1 MKTPEQGLVYMFPG
15 QGSQH
20 AGMGR
25 GLFEEFAPLVE
36 RANQLLGYSL
46 EDLCLQDPQ
55 GNLAKTQ
62 FTQPAL
68 YTVGVLSY
76 LKALQ
81 TAPRTPDYFLGHSLG
96 EYCALFAAGAFDFE
110 AGLAIVMRRGSL
122 MSQVVGGGMAAVIGL
137 ESAEIER
144 VFHQTGLHDIQIAS
158 YNTPSQV
165 VISGDHKQIEQASA
179 ALLANGAKA
188 YVPLKVSGPFHS
200 TLMQAVGISFGSF
213 LRTLNFARLSTP
225 VIANVTARPYTN
237 DSVVELLSKQIAG
250 PVRWQQSIVFLLEQ
264 GELTFEEIGPGKV
277 LSTMVREIRKG
288 YVSPPRQASEVTQT
302 QQSPI
307 QAAAAQ
313 IRPNAAAFMAKLDQ
327 NQTLRDLV
335 EGFDEDKLELIAV
348 SEKQEKQLRS
358 VTYGELQQHV
368 KHLGTALLH
377 MGVSKE
383 ECVALLS
390 ENRWEWATSYL
401 AIGSIGAVVAPL
413 DVFFSQQDL
422 EQAFA
427 ASGAKMIL
435 TSKTF
440 LHRVL
445 ELTAV
450 AADATIAIICFD
462 DDALLVD
469 DAGAH
474 RVTTFSSLLQAGAAQ
489 LQLGSQAY
497 AQASVDPG
505 DVLAKIHVNGTRF
518 ALLSHQGV
526 VKNLYGTLATLS
538 EGGTYLR
545 AGEVLIASLPFHHT
559 FPSMGGFLAP
569 LGGYL
574 HIVLLPRFSSR
585 QFVKLA
591 KEVRANYA
599 VLVPFM
605 VENIYTRLSREGES
619 LPDIRFL
626 FTGGAPIHRKY
637 LDGMRELGCNV
648 VQGYGLTECSPI
660 VTVNT
665 PTHNQHGS
673 IGKPIVNV
681 EVHIDA
687 PDGSGNGELWV
698 KGPSIMLGYT
708 DSDARTGITI
718 EDGWLHTGDI
728 ARRGDDGSLFIT
740 GRRRHII
747 VNKGGKN
754 IYPEDIETAIRC
766 DKYIADIRLI
776 AKIDPVEGE
785 VPAAIVLP
793 NYQAI
798 AELETEC
805 ERTFSA
811 ADIHHLIEHK
821 IHKATLDIA
830 AYKLPRSIE
839 ILRVDQVIQD
849 TAATRCFMFN
859 DYYLSESQPTLP
871 ADQAMPVSTP
881 HVASSAITLDASA
894 RSEAAK
900 IRGYLMDKAAKYSE
914 LSRVQ
919 IEHLTFQEAGLDS
932 ITLLNLKF
940 DIERELNESLPMRL
954 MGENMTVTA
963 LAEFVSTSPSYR
975 PLRDSL
981 LRAID
986 SQSRLSS
993 DQDGMQRLFSEFM
1006 EGPLDLADLDQEKL
1020 EPLFLML
1027 MSKSASLDHGA
1038 QWNANN
1044 ALG

>member
-1 MKTPEQGLVYMFPG
+1 
-15 QGSQH
+15 
-20 AGMGR
+20 
-25 GLFEEFAPLVE
+25 
-36 RANQLLGYSL
+36 LLGYSL
-46 EDLCLQDPQ
+46 EELCLQDPQ

-68 YTVGVLSY
+68 YTIGVLAY

-110 AGLAIVMRRGSL
+110 AGLAIVKRRGAL

-137 ESAEIER
+137 ESADIEQ
-144 VFHQTGLHDIQIAS
+144 VFNQAGLRDIQIAS

-179 ALLANGAKA
+179 ALLASGAKA
-188 YVPLKVSGPFHS
+188 CVPLNVSGPFHS
-200 TLMQAVGISFGSF
+200 TMMQTVSVSFGSF
-213 LRTLNFARLSTP
+213 LRTLSFSGLSTP
-225 VIANVTARPYTN
+225 VVANVTAHPYTN
-237 DSVVELLSKQIAG
+237 DSVADLLSKQISG
-250 PVRWQQSIVFLLEQ
+250 PVRWRQSIGFLLQQ
-264 GELTFEEIGPGKV
+264 GALTFEEIGPGKV
-277 LSTMVREIRKG
+277 LSTMVREIRKSH
-288 YVSPPRQASEVTQT
+288 VNPPHRACEVTQT
-302 QQSPI
+302 RQSPF

-313 IRPNAAAFMAKLDQ
+313 ARPSAVAFMAKLNQ
-327 NQTLRDLV
+327 HQTLRDLV
-335 EGFDEDKLELIAV
+335 EGFDEDKLQLTAV

-358 VTYGELQQHV
+358 VTYGELQRHV

-377 MGVSKE
+377 MGASKGD
-383 ECVALLS
+383 CVALLS
-390 ENRWEWATSYL
+390 ENRWEWPTSYL
-401 AIGSIGAVVAPL
+401 AIGSIGAVVVPL
-413 DVFFSQQDL
+413 DVFFSQPDL
-422 EQAFA
+422 ERALA
-427 ASGAKMIL
+427 ASGAKIIL
-435 TSKTF
+435 TSKTL

-445 ELTAV
+445 ELKAV
-450 AADATIAIICFD
+450 AADAAIAIICFD
-462 DDALLVD
+462 DDVVPVD
-469 DAGAH
+469 DADAH
-474 RVTTFSSLLQAGAAQ
+474 RVTTFSSLLQTGAAQ
-489 LQLGSQAY
+489 LQLGNRAY
-497 AQASVDPG
+497 AQASIDPG

-538 EGGTYLR
+538 EGGKYLR

-574 HIVLLPRFSSR
+574 HIVLLPRFSAR

-605 VENIYTRLSREGES
+605 VENIYTRLSREGDS

-681 EVHIDA
+681 DVHIND

-708 DSDARTGITI
+708 DSEARSGITI

-728 ARRGDDGSLFIT
+728 ARRGNDGSLFIT
-740 GRRRHII
+740 GRRRNII

-754 IYPEDIETAIRC
+754 IYPDEIEAAIRC
-766 DKYIADIRLI
+766 DKYIADIRLV

-798 AELETEC
+798 AELEAEC

-830 AYKLPRSIE
+830 PYKLPRSID
-839 ILRVDQVIQD
+839 ILRVDQTIQNS
-849 TAATRCFMFN
+849 AATRCFMFN
-859 DYYLSESQPTLP
+859 DYYLSESQPTVQ
-871 ADQAMPVSTP
+871 ADKAMPVSTR
-881 HVASSAITLDASA
+881 HVASTAITLDASA
-894 RSEAAK
+894 RSEAAE
-900 IRGYLMDKAAKYSE
+900 IRDYLIDKAAKYSE
-914 LSRVQ
+914 LNRVQ

-940 DIERELNESLPMRL
+940 DIERELNELLPMRL
-954 MGENMTVTA
+954 MGENMTVTE
-963 LAEFVSTSPSYR
+963 LAEFVNTSPLYR

-981 LRAID
+981 LRVID
-986 SQSRLSS
+986 AESRLSS
-993 DQDGMQRLFSEFM
+993 DQDGLQQLFSEFM
-1006 EGPLDLADLDQEKL
+1006 KGPLDLTDLDQEKL

-1027 MSKSASLDHGA
+1027 MSKSASGDHGA
-1038 QWNANN
+1038 QWSANN